1 MNKYTKLRPGLSAF
15 KRAAALLL
23 SAVLAANLLAGCS
36 QTRSDD
42 RLSPSGT
49 ADGEAVT
56 LPQDFDSDESNT
68 ESSEPEQT
76 DPVESTGQSESLSE
90 ASESESLSSETSSSP
105 ESLASEDSPAVTTL
119 PSGDEPASSASST
132 AASSEAEIVLSE
144 VFSEPR
150 TMYASDSVNVR
161 SGPGTGYERLGHL
174 DRGDEVSAS
183 AISENGWY
191 KIAFKGGDAFVSGKY
206 LQDSMPD
213 PEVTVTAAS
222 SEEESSMSNLSSMYQ
237 LYCIAIPKEDNILE
251 DIINFKNE
259 YLILQFSRNETII
272 KFSEALSR
280 FLESL
285 KNMNIQDIIKVA
297 NEVGAGELKRK
308 LLAVEQVD
316 FEETSYRYGGQF
328 LKDIIYTNTEIF
340 MDLFYAKALL
350 KYQNGIYFDNFL
362 PSGYM
367 AIIHDIHY
375 WDNHRQTT
383 CQARMMCVG
392 SLVADYQSFYKELG
406 VSSFV

>member
-1 MNKYTKLRPGLSAF
+1 MDIKNELLIGIIQEYIKNKEPIGSEFLKSQKKLE
-15 KRAAALLL
+15 
-23 SAVLAANLLAGCS
+23 V
-36 QTRSDD
+36 
-42 RLSPSGT
+42 
-49 ADGEAVT
+49 
-56 LPQDFDSDESNT
+56 
-68 ESSEPEQT
+68 
-76 DPVESTGQSESLSE
+76 
-90 ASESESLSSETSSSP
+90 
-105 ESLASEDSPAVTTL
+105 
-119 PSGDEPASSASST
+119 SSATIRNYFKILEKEGALFQPHISSGRIPT
-132 AASSEAEIVLSE
+132 HLSLH
-144 VFSEPR
+144 S
-150 TMYASDSVNVR
+150 YWKNALR
-161 SGPGTGYERLGHL
+161 SLTK
-174 DRGDEVSAS
+174 
-183 AISENGWY
+183 N
-191 KIAFKGGDAFVSGKY
+191 
-206 LQDSMPD
+206 
-213 PEVTVTAAS
+213 TVAMDINR
-222 SEEESSMSNLSSMYQ
+222 MSNLSSMYQ